1 MQDVSKKSWGP
12 FVTGAVVGSVAGATV
27 GVLLS
32 QHVGHLI
39 ASFVGVMDRKLSEAE
54 RERVRFDLLLQ

>member
-1 MQDVSKKSWGP
+1 VSKKSWGP
-12 FVTGAVVGSVAGATV
+12 FVTGAVVGSVAGAAV

-32 QHVGHLI
+32 QHVAHLI
-39 ASFVGVMDRKLSEAE
+39 ASFVGVMDRKLSDAE

>member
-1 MQDVSKKSWGP
+1 MRKKSWAP
-12 FVTGAVVGSVAGATV
+12 FIAGTVVGGIAGATV

-39 ASFVGVMDRKLSEAE
+39 SSFVGVMDRKLSEAE
-54 RERVRFDLLLQ
+54 RERIRFDLLLQ

>member
-1 MQDVSKKSWGP
+1 MTRKSWGP
-12 FVTGAVVGSVAGATV
+12 FVAGAVVGGVTGAAV

>member
-1 MQDVSKKSWGP
+1 VSKKSWGP
-12 FVTGAVVGSVAGATV
+12 FIAGAMVGGVAGAAA

-39 ASFVGVMDRKLSEAE
+39 ASFIGVMDRKLSEAE